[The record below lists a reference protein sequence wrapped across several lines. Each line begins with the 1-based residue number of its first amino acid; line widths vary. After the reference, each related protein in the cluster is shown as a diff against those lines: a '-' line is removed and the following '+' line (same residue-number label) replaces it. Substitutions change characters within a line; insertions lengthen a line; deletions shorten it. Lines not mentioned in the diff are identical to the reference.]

1 MIELI
6 KNNKDEI
13 FEITCVIG
21 VFVTMCTNNV
31 KTLKIMG
38 IFLVLQIVYFCWRIL
53 KYRQL
58 I

>member
-1 MIELI
+1 MMELI

-21 VFVTMCTNNV
+21 VFVTMCANNV

-38 IFLVLQIVYFCWRIL
+38 IFFSIANCLFLLEDFKI
-53 KYRQL
+53 
-58 I
+58 